1 MMRDASAALIQHF
14 NPACRIARA
23 YPAYPLSRILF
34 SLNDFDVCI
43 DDRPWPWPWPG
54 LGLLW
59 HIAHLPQVC
68 QVVLA
73 QCAAV
78 CVLNLVAVALYEL
91 AAVSHSAGPP
101 LALVLGFC
109 VAVVVREVAAYRRHR
124 RAVLAA
130 EERKSEQL
138 FRMQDRP
145 QAEGGSSTYYDD
157 LNSQREE
164 EEGEEGKGE
173 GEEEDRRHRGHEEKS
188 AVHSSE
194 RDDDLG
200 RRTTATATATATGQ
214 RGLLVFSSG
223 WEDSAAEGRRSGSA
237 ADEDPFRTARGW
249 RTVSGPPLA
258 SSRRRVVVPSALSP
272 QVREQD
278 ILAKIV
284 VKQAHSGGEVAGAPS
299 IATAEPA
306 EAEEE
311 ADLSVDNRTEEYN
324 QVPMA
329 RGRPLQEEEEE
340 EEEEAEREAEAEAE
354 GGGDDDGDGVHEQEA
369 EGADDQSHREMLV
382 PFDCSILVDEFQLD
396 ARRFA
401 LRDPDRDSN
410 RCEDEDDDDDDDDAS
425 LYSQYGVRGP
435 DRAAAQGASTLK
447 RPNRSRRAVTAKMSP
462 NRSIRHPRI
471 FGSIGKP
478 NPRKMLE
485 TRRRLKR
492 RIFDANISS
501 QPVAVPP
508 ARTEGPGSTAIALMD
523 RPEMLDV
530 RSGYPVTMNPSN
542 NIEYNERSSKFKYI
556 PAEKTG
562 YDLPG
567 VSTYQRFEIPRDR
580 GHRSRRPA
588 GPGGVIAVDSKEEN
602 NRQSGFPMFQF

>member
-43 DDRPWPWPWPG
+43 DDRPWPG

-164 EEGEEGKGE
+164 GEG

-200 RRTTATATATATGQ
+200 RRTTATATGQ

-223 WEDSAAEGRRSGSA
+223 LEDSASA

-258 SSRRRVVVPSALSP
+258 SSRRRVVVSSALSP
-272 QVREQD
+272 QDREQD

-299 IATAEPA
+299 IATEEPA
-306 EAEEE
+306 EAEEAEE

-329 RGRPLQEEEEE
+329 RGRPLQEEEE
-340 EEEEAEREAEAEAE
+340 AERDAEAEAE
-354 GGGDDDGDGVHEQEA
+354 GGGGGDGDGVHEQGA

-382 PFDCSILVDEFQLD
+382 PFDCSILEDEFQLD
-396 ARRFA
+396 ARMFA

-410 RCEDEDDDDDDDDAS
+410 RCEDDDDDDAS
-425 LYSQYGVRGP
+425 LYSQYGVSGP
-435 DRAAAQGASTLK
+435 DRAAAEGASTLK

-471 FGSIGKP
+471 FGSTGKP

>member
-43 DDRPWPWPWPG
+43 DDRPWPWPE

-78 CVLNLVAVALYEL
+78 CVLNLVAVAMYEL

-164 EEGEEGKGE
+164 EEGEG

-200 RRTTATATATATGQ
+200 RRTTATATATSTGQ

-223 WEDSAAEGRRSGSA
+223 WEDSASA

-258 SSRRRVVVPSALSP
+258 SSRRRVVVSSALSP
-272 QVREQD
+272 QDREQD

-299 IATAEPA
+299 IATEEPA
-306 EAEEE
+306 EAAETEEE
-311 ADLSVDNRTEEYN
+311 ADASVDNRTEEYN

-340 EEEEAEREAEAEAE
+340 ADREAEAEAE
-354 GGGDDDGDGVHEQEA
+354 GGGDGDGDGVHEQEA

-382 PFDCSILVDEFQLD
+382 PFDSSILEDEFQLD

-410 RCEDEDDDDDDDDAS
+410 RCEDDDDDDAS
-425 LYSQYGVRGP
+425 LYSQYGVSGP

-462 NRSIRHPRI
+462 SRSIRHPRI

-492 RIFDANISS
+492 RFFDANISS

-580 GHRSRRPA
+580 GYRSRRPA

-602 NRQSGFPMFQF
+602 NRLSGFPMFQF

>member
-43 DDRPWPWPWPG
+43 DDRPWPRPWPW

-73 QCAAV
+73 QCVAV

-164 EEGEEGKGE
+164 EGEEEGE

-200 RRTTATATATATGQ
+200 RRTTATATATGQ

-223 WEDSAAEGRRSGSA
+223 WEDSASA

-258 SSRRRVVVPSALSP
+258 SSRRRVVVVSSALSP
-272 QVREQD
+272 QDREQD

-299 IATAEPA
+299 IATEEPAEAA

-311 ADLSVDNRTEEYN
+311 ADASVDNRTEEYN

-329 RGRPLQEEEEE
+329 RGLPLQEE
-340 EEEEAEREAEAEAE
+340 EEEEAEREAEAE
-354 GGGDDDGDGVHEQEA
+354 GGGDGDGVHEQEA

-410 RCEDEDDDDDDDDAS
+410 RCEDDDDAS
-425 LYSQYGVRGP
+425 LYSQYGVSGP

-462 NRSIRHPRI
+462 NKSIRHPRI

-530 RSGYPVTMNPSN
+530 RSGYPAKMNPSN

-602 NRQSGFPMFQF
+602 NRLSGFPMFQF